1 MDVNTSNQTP
11 LLFLPG
17 LLCDRRIWSAQVDR
31 FGDRPTI
38 VVDGYGMAD
47 SLGAM
52 ADHALADAPASFIVA
67 GHSMG
72 ARVALEVVRRAP
84 ERVAALALLDTGV
97 HLPRPNEAASRHE
110 LLALGRREGIDA
122 LLDRWLPPMVL
133 ESRRDDPAL
142 MAPLRA
148 MCRAGGVDLYA
159 AQINA
164 LLGRPDVAA
173 LLPALRCPV
182 FVGVGRQDR
191 WSPLAQHEAIAR
203 TIPQASLAIFE
214 ECGHMSPVEAPDQ
227 VNASLAR
234 WLASLPDTGHEPVR

>member
-52 ADHALADAPASFIVA
+52 ADHALAEAPASFILV

-72 ARVALEVVRRAP
+72 ARVALEVVRRAS
-84 ERVAALALLDTGV
+84 ERVSALALLDTGV

-133 ESRRDDPAL
+133 DARRDDQAL
-142 MAPLRA
+142 MEPLRA
-148 MCRAGGVDLYA
+148 MCRAGGVDVYA
-159 AQINA
+159 AQIDA
-164 LLGRPDVAA
+164 LLGRPDVAS
-173 LLPALRCPV
+173 LLPAIRCPA

-203 TIPQASLAIFE
+203 AIPHATLAIFE
-214 ECGHMSPVEAPDQ
+214 DCGHMSPVEAPDQ
-227 VNASLAR
+227 VNAGLAT
-234 WLASLPDTGHEPVR
+234 WLAGLPAGGQPPVR